1 MSNSKPNSLVPVSE
15 PSGAPSTEAPAP
27 LALKRANSDVYRP
40 DADSVSKR
48 LRAYITTDQVSF
60 IGDERQRRSAQALA
74 ESWAESSDGDLVA
87 DWHESLQSRLD
98 LFCQELKA
106 SNVLVVDDFEAD
118 GLNAANLM
126 ASAMMDCLWDAS
138 AIRVVKPEFQ
148 AGGSDQHVGEK
159 IASAFAELPYR
170 TKHTFNSVK
179 GVEQMPIGKVFDLLD
194 AIDFGRTVAVRQ
206 DVIVFLSTPLY
217 ELQANFFAA
226 IRRRLGGDCRIKV
239 VCYTGNFN
247 VKGLLTTIDQLSKAD
262 SPVHSFHAV
271 SRFVFDWDEIT
282 QDDDNE
288 ELTGSVKRYFP
299 STLMALAE
307 SVEKPGYFTGYNFQK
322 IFDLN
327 RVFSQAKVAQGS
339 IWVRSD
345 ELALADTKQ
354 KPDESDEAF
363 ALRSERA
370 EKAWRELDDYVQHIV
385 AVNLPVDAGRA
396 AGDQMRA
403 DEVRGFFYD
412 ETLDSE
418 IRESARFL
426 LVNGYVSKRRQNIIK
441 GDPVIADQ
449 LLFYAPIANPSLVRF
464 VAGMPKIV
472 REEGKVIG
480 MNVVPATADYRGTT
494 FYGMKNISPG
504 NPLLNEEMARFLNQ
518 M

>member
-1 MSNSKPNSLVPVSE
+1 MSSSPVQAAE
-15 PSGAPSTEAPAP
+15 PAAAPSTEVPAAPAP
-27 LALKRANSDVYRP
+27 LALKRANSEVYRP
-40 DADSVSKR
+40 DADSVPKR
-48 LRAYITTDQVSF
+48 LRGMAYINTDEVSF
-60 IGDERQRRSAQALA
+60 IGNERQRRAAQALA
-74 ESWAESSDGDLVA
+74 RAWATNDAGQVNEDSYLA
-87 DWHESLQSRLD
+87 ERQELYAR
-98 LFCQELKA
+98 ELKA
-106 SNVLVVDDFEAD
+106 SRVLVVDDIEAD
-118 GLNAANLM
+118 GLNLAELLEWM
-126 ASAMMDCLWDAS
+126 GGDCLRRAS

-148 AGGSDQHVGEK
+148 AGGSEQHVGEK
-159 IASAFAELPYR
+159 IASAFAGLPYR
-170 TKHTFNSVK
+170 TKYTFNSAK
-179 GVEQMPIGKVFDLLD
+179 DAEQMSVDDIIGLLS
-194 AIDFGRTVAVRQ
+194 AIDFGRFMNVNQ
-206 DVIVFLSTPLY
+206 DVVVFLSTPLY

-226 IRRRLGGDCRIKV
+226 LRARVAEGCRIKV

-262 SPVHSFHAV
+262 SPVDSFHAV

-282 QDDDNE
+282 EDDDNE

-299 STLMALAE
+299 STLLALAE
-307 SVEKPGYFTGYNFQK
+307 SVKRTDLFDSDGHTE

-339 IWVRSD
+339 KWVRSD

-363 ALRSERA
+363 ALRSDRA
-370 EKAWRELDDYVQHIV
+370 EKAWRLLDDHVQHIV

-403 DEVRGFFYD
+403 DEVHGFFYD

-426 LVNGYVSKRRQNIIK
+426 LENGYVSKRRQNIIK

-449 LLFYAPIANPSLVRF
+449 LLLYAPIAHPSLVRF

-518 M
+518 I